1 MLGGMRWAVTVSWPA
16 WTLLLPGTADGP
28 LMHAGGAVHS
38 SNGLLRGCSC
48 GVMQA

>member
-1 MLGGMRWAVTVSWPA
+1 MLGGMRWAVTVSRPA

-38 SNGLLRGCSC
+38 SSSLLRAAA
-48 GVMQA
+48 VV